1 MNRLLSFALF
11 SVAAFGTTASAQQK
25 FTLTGRIDGLQ
36 TGDTLRFERVIHPN
50 WEREFAFDVVVG
62 QPGTFQYRGK
72 QEHDQHYLMTYLPK
86 EGKAPRCDRSGK
98 EVIVTGGDRIRFSGT
113 ADEIYYCA
121 LGDGIYDDPLLAETL
136 RLEDSLGMI
145 RGSYAREI
153 EAAYARKDTAGARR
167 YTQLFNNFGRSGSD
181 PGFDRVREARKAYA
195 EAHPDGTL
203 YLLIQN
209 IPSIAYKP
217 IGESK
222 AAYAAYSPELKAGY
236 YGRLY
241 AETLAGMERLAD
253 GQPAPDFSVVTTAGE
268 TVTKKDYRDGYLLI
282 YHWGLCPGS
291 IYIDGQVRELYDKYK
306 NKGLEVIGLTE
317 SVATIRQVYEGLPK
331 DEKTPSAGVEDMR
344 PVLAGMLE
352 HPWTEVE
359 VETDHPDN
367 RSLMDAY
374 KFSGWPFFVLIGP
387 DGKIEARGFTDAFFK
402 ARTLLDEKLGAPAE

>member
-1 MNRLLSFALF
+1 MNRLFSFALF
-11 SVAAFGTTASAQQK
+11 SVAAVGTTASAQQK

-36 TGDTLRFERVIHPN
+36 TGDTLRFERVIHPD

-121 LGDGIYDDPLLAETL
+121 LGGGIYDDPLLAETL

-145 RGSYAREI
+145 RGKYLRLAM
-153 EAAYARKDTAGARR
+153 EAYERKDSAA
-167 YTQLFNNFGRSGSD
+167 
-181 PGFDRVREARKAYA
+181 VREFEQKFNSFYQNNPGVERSRAARKAYA
-195 EAHPDGTL
+195 VAHPDGTL
-203 YLLIQN
+203 YLLIEN

-253 GQPAPDFSVVTTAGE
+253 GQPAPDFSVVTVAGE
-268 TVTKKDYRDGYLLI
+268 TATKKDYQGGYLLI

-306 NKGLEVIGLTE
+306 GKGLEVMGLTE
-317 SVATIRQVYEGLPK
+317 SVAAIRQVYDGLPK
-331 DEKTPSAGVEDMR
+331 DKKTPSAGVEDMR

-387 DGKIEARGFTDAFFK
+387 DGTIKARGFTDAFFK
-402 ARTLLDEKLGAPAE
+402 ARTLLDEKLGVPAE